1 MGLEWMDP
9 VKVNKS
15 DAEEEEIH
23 LRRAIS
29 AAKAT
34 PCDSNQAPGGGR

>member
-9 VKVNKS
+9 VKVDKS
-15 DAEEEEIH
+15 DAEEEIH

-34 PCDSNQAPGGGR
+34 PCDGSQAPGGGR